1 MEMPEVQGT
10 AAPHGAPHELAA
22 TLPDVV
28 FLGAGAFGV
37 PVLRMLADA
46 GRVALVVSQ
55 PDRVAGRGKQLTPT
69 PMTQAKLP
77 PCVCVASSNMPASFA
92 PPTTI
97 SLGHFSSA
105 RCPRRGASV
114 AASATP
120 ATKPSCGAQS
130 GVAAFT
136 SKRLA

>member
-1 MEMPEVQGT
+1 MQG
-10 AAPHGAPHELAA
+10 APAPHGTPHELAA

-69 PMTQAKLP
+69 PISEFALARGLP
-77 PCVCVASSNMPASFA
+77 LLRPEDCNA
-92 PPTTI
+92 PDQCELI
-97 SLGHFSSA
+97 RSA
-105 RCPRRGASV
+105 ATAAANPRLMR
-114 AASATP
+114 P
-120 ATKPSCGAQS
+120 
-130 GVAAFT
+130 
-136 SKRLA
+136 